1 MTQTLP
7 ETLEIVIAP
16 LRNQRESDEA
26 GFMTECHA
34 GDHGDL
40 GAALESDNLTIMASA
55 NKGTLQVAK

>member
-7 ETLEIVIAP
+7 ETLEIVITP
-16 LRNQRESDEA
+16 LRNQRETDQA
-26 GFMTECHA
+26 WFMTEYHA

-40 GAALESDNLTIMASA
+40 GAALESDNLTIMAGT